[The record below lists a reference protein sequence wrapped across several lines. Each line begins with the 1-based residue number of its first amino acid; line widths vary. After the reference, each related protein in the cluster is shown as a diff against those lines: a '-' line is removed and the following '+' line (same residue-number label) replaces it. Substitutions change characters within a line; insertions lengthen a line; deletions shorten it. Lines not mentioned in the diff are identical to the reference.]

1 MKKIGVMAGT
11 IIDTEMGVELLKEK
25 GFDAYPYSVSKNCYE
40 QDRLQF
46 LSKEELEDLVLKKL
60 IHMKENHMDSCFI
73 YCNSLSS
80 AINFNKLSQ
89 KINFKVITPYDA
101 YNIIGNDYGFI
112 FLLAANSISTKNIEE
127 FIKNINPQIKF
138 LSVGFLGLVNKIE
151 QHKDKQVIIEKSA
164 IKELLSF
171 FEKTEI
177 EINSKAIILAC
188 THFPYIKDEIISM
201 TTIPVIDPAEKMI
214 ELL

>member
-60 IHMKENHMDSCFI
+60 IHMKENHMDSCFV